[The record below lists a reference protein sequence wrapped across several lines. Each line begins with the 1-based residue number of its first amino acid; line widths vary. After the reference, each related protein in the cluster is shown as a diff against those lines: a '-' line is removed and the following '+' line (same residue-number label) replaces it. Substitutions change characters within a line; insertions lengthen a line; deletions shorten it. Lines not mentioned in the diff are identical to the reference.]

1 MQEAGEEAAGLI
13 SVARRTWLLGLAAIC
28 AGVLVA
34 GPAVELADGKAKVNR
49 RVGTY
54 KGTVETGG
62 TVSFR
67 ITRGKK
73 VVGFAAT
80 GVPQR
85 CYTAPLTDPAAQEQP
100 KGTVTFGPPTM
111 SLEQGGKF
119 FHANFSDLPGRQ
131 PGPFRELRVQGKPRS
146 ATKFEGKVFLH
157 TANGNQEVPGTEVC
171 TTGEPKWT
179 ARKVGRRK

>member
-1 MQEAGEEAAGLI
+1 MNRTLAI
-13 SVARRTWLLGLAAIC
+13 SEQKNRLTWILGLSVIC
-28 AGVLVA
+28 VGVLSA
-34 GPAVELADGKAKVNR
+34 APAVELADAKAKVNR

-67 ITRGKK
+67 ITRGRK
-73 VVGFAAT
+73 VVGFTAT

-85 CYTAPLTDPAAQEQP
+85 CYTAPLTDPVTQEQP

-111 SLEQGGKF
+111 SLDGGGKF
-119 FHANFSDLPGRQ
+119 FHANFSGLPGRQ
-131 PGPFRELRVQGKPRS
+131 PGPFREIRVQGKPRS

-157 TANGNQEVPGTEVC
+157 TANGNQEVAGTEVC
-171 TTGEPKWT
+171 TTGEPEWI
-179 ARKVGRRK
+179 ASKVGRKRK